1 MNTPLYE
8 TETTVYLPKAQA
20 QERFDDVVQKRK
32 AAQAGAAA
40 NAREILYALARRIEA
55 DPNGANP
62 HEQYLFAKH
71 GVDIPRPAAWAGTV
85 RDTLRRALD
94 FIDPCEGSSARHLRR
109 EIENVF
115 TRMEW

>member
-8 TETTVYLPKAQA
+8 TETTSYIPKAQA
-20 QERFDDVVQKRK
+20 QERFDDVVQRRK
-32 AAQAGAAA
+32 SAQKAGAAD
-40 NAREILYALARRIEA
+40 AREILYALARRIEA

-62 HEQYLFAKH
+62 HEQHLFAKH
-71 GVDIPRPAAWAGTV
+71 DVEIPRPAAWAGMV
-85 RDTLRRALD
+85 RDVLRRAFD
-94 FIDPCEGSSARHLRR
+94 FTDPCEGSSARHLRR